1 MDRKNLLEQ
10 KSILKRPLILDGA
23 MGSLL
28 QQQGFPSD
36 KNLWYSKLNID
47 NADTVKNVHKEYISA
62 GTDIITTNTFRTNP
76 TAVRR
81 GAHDLTSEQLV
92 ASSVHLALE
101 ARNANY
107 IIIAGSNPPAQDCYQ
122 VDRTI
127 TKYELDYN
135 HKKHIELLWENKVD
149 LIWNETHSHWDE
161 IELICKFCSHNSL
174 PYTMNIYFLDSLK
187 ILSGEPLSEVVE
199 FAKSFNSTAIGF
211 NCIKDSTFFKYIDA
225 NSLPDRFGF
234 YFNCGAGN
242 ITDEIIT
249 CGIDP
254 NDYIENVKPLL
265 KYDPIYIGSC
275 CGSSPAHTKKI
286 KVYFDEVY
294 RN

>member
-10 KSILKRPLILDGA
+10 RSFLKRPLILDGA

-47 NADTVKNVHKEYISA
+47 NADAIKNIHKDYIDA
-62 GTDIITTNTFRTNP
+62 GADIITTNTFRTNP
-76 TAVRR
+76 VAVKRSKY
-81 GAHDLTSEQLV
+81 DLTSEQLV
-92 ASSVHLALE
+92 SSSVRQALGSL
-101 ARNANY
+101 NSNN
-107 IIIAGSNPPAQDCYQ
+107 IIVAGCNPPAEDCYQ
-122 VDRTI
+122 VERTI
-127 TKYELDYN
+127 TEYELDYN
-135 HKKHIELLWENKVD
+135 HKKHIELLWENNVD
-149 LIWNETHSHWDE
+149 VVWNETQSHWDE
-161 IELICKFCSHNSL
+161 IELICKFCNNNSL
-174 PYTMNIYFLDSLK
+174 PYAMNIYFLDSLK
-187 ILSGEPLSEVVE
+187 ILSGELLSEVIELV
-199 FAKSFNSTAIGF
+199 KSFNPIAVGF
-211 NCIKDSTFFKYIDA
+211 NCIKHSTFFKYTDTNI
-225 NSLPDRFGF
+225 LPDRFGF

-254 NDYIENVKPLL
+254 SDYIENIKPLL
-265 KYDPIYIGSC
+265 EYDPLYVGSC

-286 KVYFDEVY
+286 KEYFDEAY